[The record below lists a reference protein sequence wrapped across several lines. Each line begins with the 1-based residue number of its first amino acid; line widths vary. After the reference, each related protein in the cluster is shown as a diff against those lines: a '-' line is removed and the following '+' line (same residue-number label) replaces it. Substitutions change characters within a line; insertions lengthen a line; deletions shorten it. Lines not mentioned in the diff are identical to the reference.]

1 MRSVRSGSA
10 ETIPR
15 FVSPDHKN
23 PSRTPRRGLVHAKA
37 LRLDGEACPAVFYT
51 SEHQQSL
58 PVGEDRNAKDNEEEK
73 EMRRRERE
81 RRQRE
86 KIEKRKEKTEEM
98 LEKAAEEDLP
108 PNSTNEEDKD
118 TDTKDDN

>member
-1 MRSVRSGSA
+1 M
-10 ETIPR
+10 
-15 FVSPDHKN
+15 FVASSLDYNKFRELFH
-23 PSRTPRRGLVHAKA
+23 RT
-37 LRLDGEACPAVFYT
+37 
-51 SEHQQSL
+51 
-58 PVGEDRNAKDNEEEK
+58 EEEK